1 MNYNMAEDAIK
12 DAIANRR
19 LAKQPYDAGLEEAL
33 EIILTPITELPDVQ
47 RLIVQIHQLDTENK
61 QMRVAIEQA
70 KIKRGQYREII
81 EALLVPTNFIGIEA
95 AREYI
100 LEALES
106 YGLAEVSKP

>member
-1 MNYNMAEDAIK
+1 MDREDELQGIIDFQQVEIK
-12 DAIANRR
+12 QLKNAV
-19 LAKQPYDAGLEEAL
+19 EEAK
-33 EIILTPITELPDVQ
+33 V
-47 RLIVQIHQLDTENK
+47 
-61 QMRVAIEQA
+61 
-70 KIKRGQYREII
+70 KRGQYREII